1 MELLAKHYSDIALI
15 FKTGIVVGLDLF
27 LETNSMICDRKF
39 SDAAMQETNDVPAQI
54 KDAAARETN
63 DATPE
68 INHETSEPAH
78 DKTTNQGQFG
88 IICIPFCTGG
98 GGQVEIKTN
107 GKYNHRVCVYAELC
121 AWKRLT
127 SYSDI
132 ICPNS
137 ATVTA
142 K

>member
-1 MELLAKHYSDIALI
+1 MTGNLVTRRDNSLAKYGAYHLKKKLELL
-15 FKTGIVVGLDLF
+15 
-27 LETNSMICDRKF
+27 
-39 SDAAMQETNDVPAQI
+39 P
-54 KDAAARETN
+54 
-63 DATPE
+63 
-68 INHETSEPAH
+68 
-78 DKTTNQGQFG
+78 G